1 MLKFMQERKRK
12 PNNLGFDDSWL
23 DVLDDDSKQ
32 ETVIKYLRSLTNS
45 SLKNLYDAVELY
57 RQGDKILKKVKDPEP
72 EVKTSEEQPDEQLL
86 SE

>member
-1 MLKFMQERKRK
+1 MFKFMQERKRK

>member
-1 MLKFMQERKRK
+1 MFKFMQERKRK
-12 PNNLGFDDSWL
+12 PNNLGFEDSWL